1 MINAHKKMKSF
12 TSPHPKKKEKEKEK
26 EKINDLFLLLLSA
39 SLWSYLA
46 DYLFVNLDKMS

>member
-1 MINAHKKMKSF
+1 MMINAHKKMKSF
-12 TSPHPKKKEKEKEK
+12 TSPTPKKKKK
-26 EKINDLFLLLLSA
+26 KINDLFLLLLSA